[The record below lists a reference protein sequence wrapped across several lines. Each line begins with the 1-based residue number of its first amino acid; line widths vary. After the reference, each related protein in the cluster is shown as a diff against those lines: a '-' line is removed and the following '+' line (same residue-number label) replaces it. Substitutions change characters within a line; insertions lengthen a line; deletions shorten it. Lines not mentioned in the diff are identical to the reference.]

1 MDAVEC
7 GEHYQHKLSAKFF
20 LLVRDKKFIR
30 IIKNQ
35 RSLQLCERNYA
46 PTIKGRPFQ
55 ACAGDMS

>member
-30 IIKNQ
+30 IIKN
-35 RSLQLCERNYA
+35 
-46 PTIKGRPFQ
+46 
-55 ACAGDMS
+55 